1 MAHAPAEPRAIAT
14 PASFHYGAFM
24 AGAPTDR
31 IPLHTILLPAIGVAA
46 WLLVGKAG
54 LEPVAL
60 LLAAALL
67 GNVIAAVHHAEVV
80 AIKVG
85 EPFGAI
91 MLALAVTTI
100 EVGMIIA
107 LMLTGEPNPALMR
120 DSVHAVVMLV
130 VHGLAGL
137 CIVVGA
143 IKHRESEFRVEGA
156 NAFLAVLIPM
166 ATLVL
171 VVPNFVVSAPEAYYT
186 PLQLTFVSVA
196 CLALYGAFLFIQTNW
211 HKDYFLA
218 GADGAEGVVPPTGR
232 IALASFALMCVSLFS
247 VVVLAKSLSPA
258 LMEGVGAAGAPIA
271 IAGVIVA
278 AIVLLPETTAAV
290 RAAAANRL
298 QSSLN
303 LALGSAVAC
312 IGLTV
317 PTVAIV
323 AWWIGQPLQLG
334 ISQGA
339 TVLMGLGFLVA
350 IITYGTGRTNVLS
363 GIVHLVLL
371 AAYVFYIFA
380 P

>member
-1 MAHAPAEPRAIAT
+1 
-14 PASFHYGAFM
+14 M

-31 IPLHTILLPAIGVAA
+31 IPLHTILLPAAGIAA
-46 WLLVGKAG
+46 WLLVGKTG
-54 LEPVAL
+54 LAWVAL
-60 LLAAALL
+60 LLAAVLL
-67 GNVIAAVHHAEVV
+67 GNVVAAVHHAEVV
-80 AIKVG
+80 AIRLG
-85 EPFGAI
+85 EPYGAI

-100 EVGMIIA
+100 EVGMIIS

-143 IKHRESEFRVEGA
+143 IRHRESEFRVEGA

-186 PLQLTFVSVA
+186 PLQLAFVSVA

-211 HKDYFLA
+211 HKDYFLSGGSDA
-218 GADGAEGVVPPTGR
+218 ALVPPSGR
-232 IALASFALMCVSLFS
+232 IAAASFALMCVSLFS

-258 LMEGVGAAGAPIA
+258 LQEGVGAAGAPVA
-271 IAGVIVA
+271 IVGVIVA

-317 PTVAIV
+317 PTVAV
-323 AWWIGQPLQLG
+323 VSWWIGQPLQLG

-350 IITYGTGRTNVLS
+350 MITYGTGRTNVLS
-363 GIVHLVLL
+363 GIVHLVLF
-371 AAYVFYIFA
+371 AAYIFYIFA

>member
-1 MAHAPAEPRAIAT
+1 
-14 PASFHYGAFM
+14 M

-31 IPLHTILLPAIGVAA
+31 IPLHTILLPVAGVAA
-46 WLLVGKAG
+46 WLLIGKAG
-54 LEPVAL
+54 LGWLAL
-60 LLAAALL
+60 VLAAVLL
-67 GNVIAAVHHAEVV
+67 GNVTAAVHHAEVV
-80 AIKVG
+80 AIRLG

-100 EVGMIIA
+100 EVGMIIS
-107 LMLTGEPNPALMR
+107 LMLTGEPNAALMR

-171 VVPNFVVSAPEAYYT
+171 VVPNFVVSAPETYYS

-196 CLALYGAFLFIQTNW
+196 CIALYGAFLFIQTNW
-211 HKDYFLA
+211 HKDYFLSG
-218 GADGAEGVVPPTGR
+218 GADAALVPPTGR
-232 IALASFALMCVSLFS
+232 IALASFGLMCLSLFS

-258 LMEGVGAAGAPIA
+258 LQEGVGAAGAPLA
-271 IAGVIVA
+271 IVGVIVA

-317 PTVAIV
+317 PTVAV
-323 AWWIGQPLQLG
+323 VSWWIGQPLQLG
-334 ISQGA
+334 ISPGA

-350 IITYGTGRTNVLS
+350 MITYGTGRTNVLS
-363 GIVHLVLL
+363 GIVHLVLF

>member
-1 MAHAPAEPRAIAT
+1 
-14 PASFHYGAFM
+14 M

-31 IPLHTILLPAIGVAA
+31 IPLHTAILPALGVAA
-46 WLLVGKAG
+46 WLLLGKAG

-67 GNVIAAVHHAEVV
+67 GNVVAAVHHAEVV
-80 AIKVG
+80 AIRVG

-91 MLALAVTTI
+91 ILALAVTTI
-100 EVGMIIA
+100 EVGMIVS
-107 LMLTGEPNPALMR
+107 LMLSGEPKPALMR

-137 CIVVGA
+137 SILVCA
-143 IKHRESEFRVEGA
+143 LRHREAEFNVEGA

-171 VVPNFVVSAPEAYYT
+171 VVPNHVISAPGAHCT
-186 PLQLTFVSVA
+186 PLQLAFVSVA
-196 CLALYGAFLFIQTNW
+196 CLA
-211 HKDYFLA
+211 
-218 GADGAEGVVPPTGR
+218 
-232 IALASFALMCVSLFS
+232 LFS

-258 LMEGVGAAGAPIA
+258 LEEGVGALGAPLA

-278 AIVLLPETTAAV
+278 AIVLLPETAAAL
-290 RAAAANRL
+290 RAAAADRL
-298 QSSLN
+298 QSSIN

-317 PTVAIV
+317 PTVAVV
-323 AWWIGQPLQLG
+323 ASWIGQPLELG

-339 TVLMGLGFLVA
+339 TVLMALGFLVA
-350 IITYGTGRTNVLS
+350 MITYGTGRTNLLS
-363 GIVHLVLL
+363 GIVQLVLL

>member
-1 MAHAPAEPRAIAT
+1 
-14 PASFHYGAFM
+14 M

-31 IPLHTILLPAIGVAA
+31 IPLHTILLPAAGIAA
-46 WLLVGKAG
+46 WLLVGKTG
-54 LEPVAL
+54 LEPLAL
-60 LLAAALL
+60 LLAAVLL
-67 GNVIAAVHHAEVV
+67 GNVVAAVHHAEVV

-85 EPFGAI
+85 EPYGAI

-100 EVGMIIA
+100 EVGMIIS
-107 LMLTGEPNPALMR
+107 LTLSGEPNPALMR

-171 VVPNFVVSAPEAYYT
+171 VVPNYVVSAPGAYYT
-186 PLQLTFVSVA
+186 PLQLTFVSAA

-211 HKDYFLA
+211 HRDYFLSGDA
-218 GADGAEGVVPPTGR
+218 GAEAPAPPSGR
-232 IALASFALMCVSLFS
+232 IALASFGLMCVCLFS

-258 LMEGVGAAGAPIA
+258 LTEGVARVGAPIA
-271 IAGVIVA
+271 IAGIIVA
-278 AIVLLPETTAAV
+278 AIVLLPETAAAV

-317 PTVAIV
+317 PTVALV
-323 AWWIGQPLQLG
+323 AWWVGQPLELG

-339 TVLMGLGFLVA
+339 TVLMALGFLVA

-363 GIVHLVLL
+363 GIVHLVLF
-371 AAYVFYIFA
+371 AAYIFYVFA

>member
-1 MAHAPAEPRAIAT
+1 
-14 PASFHYGAFM
+14 M

-31 IPLHTILLPAIGVAA
+31 IPLHTAILPALGVAA
-46 WLLVGKAG
+46 WLLLGKAG

-67 GNVIAAVHHAEVV
+67 GNVVAAVHHAEVV

-91 MLALAVTTI
+91 ILALAVTTI
-100 EVGMIIA
+100 EVGMIVS
-107 LMLTGEPNPALMR
+107 LMLSGEPKPALMR

-137 CIVVGA
+137 SILVCA
-143 IKHRESEFRVEGA
+143 LRHREAEFNVEGA

-171 VVPNFVVSAPEAYYT
+171 VVPNHVISAPEAHYT
-186 PLQLTFVSVA
+186 PLQLAFVSVA

-211 HKDYFLA
+211 HKDYFLSTRNRQEDREVA
-218 GADGAEGVVPPTGR
+218 PPSAR
-232 IALASFALMCVSLFS
+232 MALASFGLMCLALFS

-258 LMEGVGAAGAPIA
+258 LEEGVGALGAPLA

-278 AIVLLPETTAAV
+278 AIVLLPETAAAL
-290 RAAAANRL
+290 RAAAADRL
-298 QSSLN
+298 QSSIN

-317 PTVAIV
+317 PTVAVV
-323 AWWIGQPLQLG
+323 ASWIGQPLELG

-339 TVLMGLGFLVA
+339 TVLMALGFLVA
-350 IITYGTGRTNVLS
+350 MITYGTGRTNLLS

>member
-1 MAHAPAEPRAIAT
+1 
-14 PASFHYGAFM
+14 M

-31 IPLHTILLPAIGVAA
+31 IPLHTAILPALGLGA
-46 WLLVGKAG
+46 WLLIGKTG
-54 LEPVAL
+54 LEPLAL

-67 GNVIAAVHHAEVV
+67 GNVVAAVHHAEVV

-91 MLALAVTTI
+91 ILALAVTTI
-100 EVGMIIA
+100 EVGMIVS
-107 LMLTGEPNPALMR
+107 LMLSGEPKPALMR

-137 CIVVGA
+137 SIIVCA
-143 IKHRESEFRVEGA
+143 LRHREAEFNVGGA

-171 VVPNFVVSAPEAYYT
+171 VVPNFVVSAPEAHYT
-186 PLQLTFVSVA
+186 PLQLAFVALA

-211 HKDYFLA
+211 HRDYFLSGDG
-218 GADGAEGVVPPTGR
+218 GAAQEAEPPSAR
-232 IALASFALMCVSLFS
+232 IALASFALMCVALFS

-258 LMEGVGAAGAPIA
+258 LEEGVGAVGAPLA

-278 AIVLLPETTAAV
+278 AIVLLPETAAAL
-290 RAAAANRL
+290 RAAAADRL
-298 QSSLN
+298 QSSIN

-317 PTVAIV
+317 PTVAVV
-323 AWWIGQPLQLG
+323 AWWIGQPLELG
-334 ISQGA
+334 ISEGA
-339 TVLMGLGFLVA
+339 AVLMALGFLVA
-350 IITYGTGRTNVLS
+350 MITYGTGRTNLLS

>member
-1 MAHAPAEPRAIAT
+1 
-14 PASFHYGAFM
+14 M

-31 IPLHTILLPAIGVAA
+31 IPIHTALLPPLGVAA
-46 WLLVGKAG
+46 WILVGKAG
-54 LEPVAL
+54 LEPLAL
-60 LLAAALL
+60 VLAVMLL
-67 GNVIAAVHHAEVV
+67 GNVVAAVHHAEVV
-80 AIKVG
+80 AIRLG

-100 EVGMIIA
+100 EVGMIVS
-107 LMLTGEPNPALMR
+107 LMLSGDPKPTLMR

-143 IKHRESEFRVEGA
+143 IHHRESEFKVEGA

-171 VVPNFVVSAPEAYYT
+171 VVPNYVVSAPQAHYT
-186 PLQLTFVSVA
+186 PLQLAFVAVA
-196 CLALYGAFLFIQTNW
+196 CVALYSAFLFIQTNW
-211 HKDYFLA
+211 HRDYFLSGA
-218 GADGAEGVVPPTGR
+218 GGDAKANGAAPPTGR
-232 IALASFALMCVSLFS
+232 MALMSFGLMCVALFS

-258 LMEGVGAAGAPIA
+258 LEAGVGSIGAPLA
-271 IAGVIVA
+271 IVGVIVA
-278 AIVLLPETTAAV
+278 AVVLLPETTAAV
-290 RAAAANRL
+290 RAARANRL

-317 PTVAIV
+317 PTVAIL
-323 AWWIGQPLQLG
+323 AWWIDQPLELG
-334 ISQGA
+334 ISDGA
-339 TVLMGLGFLVA
+339 TVLMMLGFLVA
-350 IITYGTGRTNVLS
+350 IITYGTGRTNVLA

-371 AAYVFYIFA
+371 AAYVFYIFS

>member
-1 MAHAPAEPRAIAT
+1 MD
-14 PASFHYGAFM
+14 M

-31 IPLHTILLPAIGVAA
+31 IPLYTIALPVIGVAA
-46 WLLVGKAG
+46 WLVIGKAG
-54 LEPVAL
+54 LEPLAL
-60 LLAAALL
+60 LLVAALL

-91 MLALAVTTI
+91 ILALAVTTI

-143 IKHRESEFRVEGA
+143 IRHRESEFRVEGA

-171 VVPNFVVSAPEAYYT
+171 VVPNFVVSAPGPYYT
-186 PLQLTFVSVA
+186 PLQLTFVSIA

-218 GADGAEGVVPPTGR
+218 GRDDVAEVAPPSGR
-232 IALASFALMCVSLFS
+232 MALASFGLMCVSLFS

-258 LMEGVGAAGAPIA
+258 LLEGVGAAGAPIA

-278 AIVLLPETTAAV
+278 AVVLLPETTAAV

-317 PTVAIV
+317 PTVAVV

-334 ISQGA
+334 ISPGA

-371 AAYVFYIFA
+371 AAYIFYIFA